1 MLHYIR
7 IYICKVDIYRT
18 ARARGPTGLQLW
30 LFTSLGIMFGFYR
43 VGVCNRE
50 RSAEKLA
57 DREARYA
64 MAPIL
69 QAEEDRWYYERE
81 KEIMAKEAE
90 IMKDV
95 KDWKVGESQY
105 LTKRWVPRQV
115 VDLDRNTKK

>member
-1 MLHYIR
+1 
-7 IYICKVDIYRT
+7 
-18 ARARGPTGLQLW
+18 
-30 LFTSLGIMFGFYR
+30 MFGFYR

-90 IMKDV
+90 IMKNV